1 MLTLEFLAIIAIATI
16 ILLTLLFQSLTLVH
30 QADAE
35 SRLTIIQA
43 EAESIQKIK
52 SAHPDADPIQYL
64 TALKYIQWLP
74 EMTKGTDNKLIIVPY
89 EASGLANSVASI
101 KKICTEI

>member
-30 QADAE
+30 
-35 SRLTIIQA
+35 QA